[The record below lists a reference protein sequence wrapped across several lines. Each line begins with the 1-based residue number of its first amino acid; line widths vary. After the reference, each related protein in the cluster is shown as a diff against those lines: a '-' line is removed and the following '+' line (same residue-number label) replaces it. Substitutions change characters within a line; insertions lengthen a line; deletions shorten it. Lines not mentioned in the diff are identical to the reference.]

1 MAWTQEQMAQR
12 AAQELN
18 DGDYV
23 NLGIGLPTLVANYI
37 DPELHIWLQSEN
49 GLLGIGEFP
58 LEHEVDAD
66 LINAGKQTVTTKSGA
81 SFFSSSDS
89 FAMIRGGHVD
99 VAILGAMQVSK
110 NGDIANWMIPGQ
122 KVKGMGGAMDL
133 VAGAKKIVVMM
144 QHGNKHGE
152 AKILEQCTLPL
163 TGQGVV
169 SRIISNYGV
178 FDIIE
183 NTVHIVELAPDIS
196 LEAVI
201 QATGTTLIHAEI
213 AEDAA

>member
-12 AAQELN
+12 AAQELH

-58 LEHEVDAD
+58 LEEQVDAD

-110 NGDIANWMIPGQ
+110 TGDIANWMIPGH

-133 VAGAKKIVVMM
+133 VSGVQKVVLLMEHCAKDGTPKIVP
-144 QHGNKHGE
+144 
-152 AKILEQCTLPL
+152 QCTLPL
-163 TGQGVV
+163 TGKAVV
-169 SRIISNYGV
+169 SRIITDLGV
-178 FDIIE
+178 MDITAE
-183 NTVHIVELAPDIS
+183 GMKLVELARDVN
-196 LEAVI
+196 LEQI
-201 QATGTTLIHAEI
+201 QKATGLELII
-213 AEDAA
+213 NDFKAA

>member
-12 AAQELN
+12 ATQELH

-49 GLLGIGEFP
+49 DLLGIGEFP
-58 LEHEVDAD
+58 LEDEVYAD
-66 LINAGKQTVTTKSGA
+66 LINAGKQTFTTKSGA

-89 FAMIRGGHVD
+89 FAMIHDGHVD

-110 NGDIANWMIPGQ
+110 TGDIANCMIPGQ

-133 VAGAKKIVVMM
+133 VAGAK
-144 QHGNKHGE
+144 NSRND
-152 AKILEQCTLPL
+152 ATL
-163 TGQGVV
+163 
-169 SRIISNYGV
+169 
-178 FDIIE
+178 
-183 NTVHIVELAPDIS
+183 
-196 LEAVI
+196 
-201 QATGTTLIHAEI
+201 
-213 AEDAA
+213 

>member
-12 AAQELN
+12 AAQELH

-58 LEHEVDAD
+58 LEEDVDAD

-110 NGDIANWMIPGQ
+110 TGDIANWMIPGH

-144 QHGNKHGE
+144 QHCNKNGE
-152 AKILEQCTLPL
+152 AKILDQCTLPL
-163 TGQGVV
+163 TGQSVV

-178 FDIIE
+178 FDIID
-183 NTVHIVELAPDIS
+183 NTVRIVELAPDIS
-196 LEAVI
+196 LEEVI
-201 QATGTTLIHAEI
+201 QATGTTLIYDETTL
-213 AEDAA
+213 DAA